1 MICLSKILEDNVRFG
16 MIRFRK
22 LFEMIFRF
30 GNAPPSKIQ
39 AIWFSLSHPPYLR
52 PENHL
57 FSMIRKMKYLTDM
70 IRGKSPSASE
80 MRKRAGHREEGLS
93 RRAPRSFR
101 KEDTLCH
108 FKKMGR
114 SHSEKRSHKSK
125 RKSKTNPNAVPKW
138 KSYLSFENDDLQS
151 FRNDC
156 ACESAKRS
164 AINLY
169 AFRRVGHT
177 SSFRNERAVINL
189 HRESM
194 INLYMISFWN
204 DGHMAG
210 SFWKEGHLKMYLA
223 RRSRYERRE
232 R

>member
-30 GNAPPSKIQ
+30 GNASPSKIQ

-80 MRKRAGHREEGLS
+80 MRKRAGHREEGSS

-138 KSYLSFENDDLQS
+138 KSYLSFENDD
-151 FRNDC
+151 
-156 ACESAKRS
+156 S
-164 AINLY
+164 AIIPKWLRLWICKTICDKSVRLSKGGAY
-169 AFRRVGHT
+169 IF
-177 SSFRNERAVINL
+177 IPK
-189 HRESM
+189 
-194 INLYMISFWN
+194 W
-204 DGHMAG
+204 
-210 SFWKEGHLKMYLA
+210 EGGD
-223 RRSRYERRE
+223 
-232 R
+232 